1 MINSGFQAM
10 RRPPERPEALI
21 AQYSHMGRILEMVS
35 NVGEE
40 LHIVSWI
47 RIMSG
52 PRDLRREWRLW
63 FLDLPPKPRIFNER
77 SFIKE
82 KLDGETTL

>member
-1 MINSGFQAM
+1 M

-21 AQYSHMGRILEMVS
+21 AQYSHLGRILEMVS
-35 NVGEE
+35 NAGEE

-47 RIMSG
+47 RIMFG
-52 PRDLRREWRLW
+52 PRDLRKEWRLW
-63 FLDLPPKPRIFNER
+63 VLDLPPRPWIFKER

-82 KLDGETTL
+82 RPDGETTL